1 MKHEASDGNTRL
13 LSARLHGI
21 SRAACLGGYRLLVV
35 EVNVIRQETACVL
48 NTAGWTLPV
57 HTVPVS
63 LSDFHLSSRCSES
76 NSVSHML
83 GLASLPVPFFSIIL
97 FFSNL
102 KNLYRLLA
110 SSSSPL
116 LPLCVFCFWHRSPII
131 YSTPALTTEP
141 PLRKNPARRRL
152 FRIRE
157 RRDLISPLILNR
169 I

>member
-1 MKHEASDGNTRL
+1 MKVEASADGNTRL

-21 SRAACLGGYRLLVV
+21 SRAVCLHGYRRLVV

-83 GLASLPVPFFSIIL
+83 GLASLPVPFLSMIL
-97 FFSNL
+97 FLSNL
-102 KNLYRLLA
+102 KNLYRLLT
-110 SSSSPL
+110 SSSSAL
-116 LPLCVFCFWHRSPII
+116 LLLGVFCF
-131 YSTPALTTEP
+131 
-141 PLRKNPARRRL
+141 
-152 FRIRE
+152 
-157 RRDLISPLILNR
+157 
-169 I
+169 